1 MLKPS
6 GINKYAKKDPE
17 NLLHENLYKKFG
29 QRFVDYRKRYSDNI
43 NYLDLDKKML
53 RLIQSHILIFLS

>member
-17 NLLHENLYKKFG
+17 NLLHEHLYKKFG
-29 QRFVDYRKRYSDNI
+29 QISLTTEKDT
-43 NYLDLDKKML
+43 
-53 RLIQSHILIFLS
+53 LIILTI